1 MMLMAERYRLRAYY
15 TRLGEIRRADKKP
28 DYRRK
33 SENDKY
39 RSENA
44 HPGQGIRTAM
54 KNLRHNDTSALFS
67 IARSVPGRSHGG
79 SPHVPAFQGTWGL
92 PPCRLTQREVVVRA
106 QFGGRAHPP

>member
-1 MMLMAERYRLRAYY
+1 MVLMAERYGLRAYY
-15 TRLGEIRRADKKP
+15 TRLGEIRRADKNP

-54 KNLRHNDTSALFS
+54 KNLRHDDTSAVFRM
-67 IARSVPGRSHGG
+67 ARSVPGICATKRRKIHKMCL
-79 SPHVPAFQGTWGL
+79 HA
-92 PPCRLTQREVVVRA
+92 A
-106 QFGGRAHPP
+106 